1 MQVEPPDAPEP
12 PDRRIS
18 WSIYVLVMA
27 GFCLIGGGLAP
38 LELFP
43 ALFGGAWFCI
53 MLVSGAVMA
62 LVVNLV
68 RPRYEGTAGRWR
80 SLYDFLLKQMSP
92 PD

>member
-1 MQVEPPDAPEP
+1 
-12 PDRRIS
+12 
-18 WSIYVLVMA
+18 
-27 GFCLIGGGLAP
+27 
-38 LELFP
+38 
-43 ALFGGAWFCI
+43 

-68 RPRYEGTAGRWR
+68 RPRYERTAGRWR